1 MNTEI
6 ENLNELDNDK
16 YVSQIETIKNKKIKD
31 KEIEKEQK
39 NDKRKLLLEIQQ
51 EKLENIKKDKLE
63 KKVNENENEN
73 YTELY
78 GKSKLENLNIIKQYQ
93 LLFTEQLADFKY
105 KKSSTNEQ
113 LIEVI
118 NEIRAIVEIST
129 VDSFILSSIYDCI
142 LMIEPYTKVT
152 KFNLI
157 GLSTTL
163 KMNPMFN
170 NLAKQVLLK
179 YNMTS
184 SASCEIQLIII
195 VTTSIYMTIQK
206 NNTIVRQ
213 NMNTFLNE
221 KI

>member
-51 EKLENIKKDKLE
+51 EKLANIKKDKLE

-105 KKSSTNEQ
+105 KKSSTN
-113 LIEVI
+113 
-118 NEIRAIVEIST
+118 
-129 VDSFILSSIYDCI
+129 DH
-142 LMIEPYTKVT
+142 
-152 KFNLI
+152 FN
-157 GLSTTL
+157 
-163 KMNPMFN
+163 
-170 NLAKQVLLK
+170 
-179 YNMTS
+179 
-184 SASCEIQLIII
+184 
-195 VTTSIYMTIQK
+195 
-206 NNTIVRQ
+206 
-213 NMNTFLNE
+213 
-221 KI
+221 